1 MGMRAVKPFGM
12 SSTLVL
18 LLLASHR
25 AAKGAG
31 PLPDLFIRAVTFQ
44 LADTCVPRRPV
55 YWFQVTVGNRG
66 TAPSPAISGKAL
78 VNVMDQDGSNWGNGG
93 TLGPI
98 LPGGSATASMPIY
111 YFAANPAHMRAAA
124 PHPFRAAADPLH
136 LVPELNEGNNL
147 SAPIRAS
154 VPRGC

>member
-1 MGMRAVKPFGM
+1 MMGMRALKPFGM

-18 LLLASHR
+18 LLLASR

-31 PLPDLFIRAVTFQ
+31 PLPDLFVRAVTFQ
-44 LADTCVPRRPV
+44 PADTCVPRRPV

-66 TAPSPAISGKAL
+66 TAPSPAIPGKAL

-98 LPGGSATASMPIY
+98 LPGGSATASIPIY

-124 PHPFRAAADPLH
+124 PHPFRATVDPLR
-136 LVPELNEGNNL
+136 LVQEMNEGNNL
-147 SAPIRAS
+147 SAVIRVPA
-154 VPRGC
+154 PRGC